1 CVCVRENGPAASTI
15 APPKRLVP
23 VRTGWLYESFSRV
36 QADAATDLLVH
47 AGWPKASHH
56 GYGLAKSDDYID
68 RHHDDD
74 GDGGG
79 NGGGG
84 GGGGGVGRGFAT
96 TGDDTDDQQ
105 DDILDGVDSTASD
118 ARNCGELA
126 ELRPTGIIRG
136 PSRRGHHPT
145 APPAYHLHHHHLHR
159 HLPYQSQQQ
168 QHHHHQAAHHHYRV
182 TFDERPLAPHHPLE
196 MESVGHHVAV
206 PLRVGGKKMRKR
218 RELDALVAHSLAK
231 GSKGG
236 GRHAASNG
244 VASHDQLLSN
254 STDEQEDYSWQPKVR
269 TQSRCRTKRFSCLRT
284 CGPLLFVSCIFI
296 SLGFMYWLYFD
307 IRQQI
312 SQYRIRIEQV
322 SATSQNVP
330 EALQKWHETSKN
342 LEQNQTALNGK
353 LRDMQ
358 QVLTNFFA
366 ELKQLRETIDKKN
379 ENSQEAQ
386 LNRLQSSVADLGSN
400 IGDSNSRI
408 GLLETRFDTIQ
419 ADQKQ
424 LNKTLDDLQKLF
436 GHIQNSTSMTD
447 IIGGDGLAKGVEKT
461 IAELRDQLTGQ
472 LNNLAQNVT
481 GELQVLKQKNVWL
494 DSDLANQTKRIEQ
507 LFDNTVN
514 ISSHVLSIEAV
525 WLEVRNN
532 ISVLEADRKLVNDQL
547 AALANVTTGLHGTI
561 EKVQEEC
568 QQYHSKLDEVRGRLG
583 ELQDQ
588 IQQNAARKEAS
599 MHRPQEANGTD
610 KVNKDNMP
618 PVLSQFFDE
627 QQSAGTLSV
636 RTDAPKPT
644 TASSAISSS
653 SSTTTAMPPLT
664 KLLYQGTLVQQP
676 PTVPQPPAPSSG
688 SKDETAAVPA
698 ANPAGSIS
706 KKSAGLFDSVM

>member
-1 CVCVRENGPAASTI
+1 
-15 APPKRLVP
+15 
-23 VRTGWLYESFSRV
+23 
-36 QADAATDLLVH
+36 
-47 AGWPKASHH
+47 
-56 GYGLAKSDDYID
+56 
-68 RHHDDD
+68 
-74 GDGGG
+74 
-79 NGGGG
+79 
-84 GGGGGVGRGFAT
+84 
-96 TGDDTDDQQ
+96 
-105 DDILDGVDSTASD
+105 
-118 ARNCGELA
+118 
-126 ELRPTGIIRG
+126 
-136 PSRRGHHPT
+136 
-145 APPAYHLHHHHLHR
+145 
-159 HLPYQSQQQ
+159 
-168 QHHHHQAAHHHYRV
+168 
-182 TFDERPLAPHHPLE
+182 

-231 GSKGG
+231 GAKGG

-353 LRDMQ
+353 LRDME
-358 QVLTNFFA
+358 QVLTNFFT

-400 IGDSNSRI
+400 IGDANSRI

-419 ADQKQ
+419 AEQKQ

-436 GHIQNSTSMTD
+436 GRIQNSTAVSD
-447 IIGGDGLAKGVEKT
+447 IIGGDGVAKGMQKT

-481 GELQVLKQKNVWL
+481 GELQVLKQKNLWL
-494 DSDLANQTKRIEQ
+494 ESDLSNQTKRIEQ

-514 ISSHVLSIEAV
+514 ISSHVLSVEAV

-532 ISVLEADRKLVNDQL
+532 ISGLEADRKIINEQL
-547 AALANVTTGLHGTI
+547 GALANVTTGLHGTI

-568 QQYHSKLDEVRGRLG
+568 QQYHSKLDEVRGKLG

-588 IQQNAARKEAS
+588 IQQNAARKEVS
-599 MHRPQEANGTD
+599 LHRPGEANGTQQASKED
-610 KVNKDNMP
+610 GMP
-618 PVLSQFFDE
+618 PVLSQFFNE
-627 QQSAGTLSV
+627 QQTAASSSSTVSA
-636 RTDAPKPT
+636 RIAPKPT
-644 TASSAISSS
+644 AAPSSLSASTTTITTASSLA
-653 SSTTTAMPPLT
+653 
-664 KLLYQGTLVQQP
+664 KLLYPGTLVQQLP
-676 PTVPQPPAPSSG
+676 QSTTPQPSAAGQPASAAKALAAGAPASG
-688 SKDETAAVPA
+688 A
-698 ANPAGSIS
+698 ANTASSSSSSSKQAG
-706 KKSAGLFDSVM
+706 GLFDSVM

>member
-1 CVCVRENGPAASTI
+1 
-15 APPKRLVP
+15 
-23 VRTGWLYESFSRV
+23 
-36 QADAATDLLVH
+36 
-47 AGWPKASHH
+47 
-56 GYGLAKSDDYID
+56 
-68 RHHDDD
+68 
-74 GDGGG
+74 
-79 NGGGG
+79 
-84 GGGGGVGRGFAT
+84 
-96 TGDDTDDQQ
+96 
-105 DDILDGVDSTASD
+105 
-118 ARNCGELA
+118 
-126 ELRPTGIIRG
+126 
-136 PSRRGHHPT
+136 
-145 APPAYHLHHHHLHR
+145 
-159 HLPYQSQQQ
+159 
-168 QHHHHQAAHHHYRV
+168 
-182 TFDERPLAPHHPLE
+182 

-231 GSKGG
+231 SSKG

-353 LRDMQ
+353 LREMQ
-358 QVLTNFFA
+358 QVLTNFFG
-366 ELKQLRETIDKKN
+366 ELKQLRESIEKKN

-436 GHIQNSTSMTD
+436 SRIQNSTVVTD
-447 IIGGDGLAKGVEKT
+447 IIGGDGMAKSMEKT

-481 GELQVLKQKNVWL
+481 GELLVLKQKNLWL
-494 DSDLANQTKRIEQ
+494 ESDLSNQTKRIEQ

-525 WLEVRNN
+525 WLEARNN
-532 ISVLEADRKLVNDQL
+532 ASALEADRKIINEQL

-568 QQYHSKLDEVRGRLG
+568 QQYHSKLDEMKGKLG

-599 MHRPQEANGTD
+599 IHRPDEANRTEQ
-610 KVNKDNMP
+610 VNQGNMP
-618 PVLSQFFDE
+618 PLLSQFFDE
-627 QQSAGTLSV
+627 QQTASTATSV
-636 RTDAPKPT
+636 RTSAPSKPT
-644 TASSAISSS
+644 PSSSSASS
-653 SSTTTAMPPLT
+653 SSTASTTTTTTTVPSLS
-664 KLLYQGTLVQQP
+664 KLVLYPGTLVQQL
-676 PTVPQPPAPSSG
+676 TTTTPQPPSSPG
-688 SKDETAAVPA
+688 VIKPA
-698 ANPAGSIS
+698 DNGS
-706 KKSAGLFDSVM
+706 KKSDGLFDSVM

>member
-1 CVCVRENGPAASTI
+1 NDDGPAAAPASTI

-36 QADAATDLLVH
+36 QADAATDLRVH
-47 AGWPKASHH
+47 AGWPKASHY

-68 RHHDDD
+68 YRQHAHHAAEEEEEEQEADDDTTAGCDQLQEEDEGEED
-74 GDGGG
+74 GDGHDGG
-79 NGGGG
+79 E
-84 GGGGGVGRGFAT
+84 
-96 TGDDTDDQQ
+96 
-105 DDILDGVDSTASD
+105 STATD
-118 ARNCGELA
+118 GRNYGELT

-136 PSRRGHHPT
+136 PSRRGQHPLPPPPPVP
-145 APPAYHLHHHHLHR
+145 PPAYQHHLHHQPLHHRPPL
-159 HLPYQSQQQ
+159 QQ
-168 QHHHHQAAHHHYRV
+168 HHHYRV
-182 TFDERPLAPHHPLE
+182 TFDERPLAPHHQLE

-231 GSKGG
+231 GAKGG
-236 GRHAASNG
+236 SGRHAASNG

-284 CGPLLFVSCIFI
+284 CGPLLFVSCIFL

-312 SQYRIRIEQV
+312 SH
-322 SATSQNVP
+322 QNVP
-330 EALQKWHETSKN
+330 EALQKWHETSKS

-353 LRDMQ
+353 LREMQ

-408 GLLETRFDTIQ
+408 GQLEKRFDTIQ

-424 LNKTLDDLQKLF
+424 LNKTLDDLQILF
-436 GHIQNSTSMTD
+436 GRIQNSTAVTD
-447 IIGGDGLAKGVEKT
+447 IIGGDGVAKGMEKT

-481 GELQVLKQKNVWL
+481 GELQVLKQKNLWL
-494 DSDLANQTKRIEQ
+494 ESDLSNQTKRIEQ

-532 ISVLEADRKLVNDQL
+532 ISGLEADRKIINEQL
-547 AALANVTTGLHGTI
+547 GALANVTTGLHGTI

-568 QQYHSKLDEVRGRLG
+568 QQYHSKLDEVKGKLG

-588 IQQNAARKEAS
+588 IQQNAARKEGTL
-599 MHRPQEANGTD
+599 HRPGEANGTQQAN
-610 KVNKDNMP
+610 KVDMP
-618 PVLSQFFDE
+618 PELKVFFDE
-627 QQSAGTLSV
+627 KNASTATTRSSA
-636 RTDAPKPT
+636 APKPT
-644 TASSAISSS
+644 APS
-653 SSTTTAMPPLT
+653 SSTSTTASTASLA
-664 KLLYQGTLVQQP
+664 KLLYPGTLVQQLSQTTTP
-676 PTVPQPPAPSSG
+676 QTVVKAADTPAG
-688 SKDETAAVPA
+688 A
-698 ANPAGSIS
+698 ANTVS

>member
-1 CVCVRENGPAASTI
+1 L
-15 APPKRLVP
+15 PP
-23 VRTGWLYESFSRV
+23 
-36 QADAATDLLVH
+36 
-47 AGWPKASHH
+47 
-56 GYGLAKSDDYID
+56 
-68 RHHDDD
+68 
-74 GDGGG
+74 
-79 NGGGG
+79 
-84 GGGGGVGRGFAT
+84 
-96 TGDDTDDQQ
+96 
-105 DDILDGVDSTASD
+105 
-118 ARNCGELA
+118 
-126 ELRPTGIIRG
+126 
-136 PSRRGHHPT
+136 
-145 APPAYHLHHHHLHR
+145 PPAYHHLHHPPPSYGRQQL
-159 HLPYQSQQQ
+159 QQQ
-168 QHHHHQAAHHHYRV
+168 TQQTQHHHQAAPHHYRV
-182 TFDERPLAPHHPLE
+182 TFDERPAQAPHPLE

-231 GSKGG
+231 GAKGG

-358 QVLTNFFA
+358 QVLTNFFT

-419 ADQKQ
+419 AEQKQ
-424 LNKTLDDLQKLF
+424 LNKTLDDLQ
-436 GHIQNSTSMTD
+436 NSTAVSD
-447 IIGGDGLAKGVEKT
+447 IIGGDGVAKGMQKT

-481 GELQVLKQKNVWL
+481 GELQVLKQKNLWL
-494 DSDLANQTKRIEQ
+494 ESDLSNQTKRIEQ

-514 ISSHVLSIEAV
+514 ISSHVLSVEAV

-532 ISVLEADRKLVNDQL
+532 ISGLEADRKIINEQL
-547 AALANVTTGLHGTI
+547 GALANVTTGLHGTI

-568 QQYHSKLDEVRGRLG
+568 QQYHSKLDEVRGKLG

-588 IQQNAARKEAS
+588 IQQNAARKEVS
-599 MHRPQEANGTD
+599 LHRPGEANGTQQASKED
-610 KVNKDNMP
+610 GMP
-618 PVLSQFFDE
+618 PVLSQFFNE
-627 QQSAGTLSV
+627 QQTAASTVSA
-636 RTDAPKPT
+636 RIAPKPT
-644 TASSAISSS
+644 AAPSSLSASTTTITTASSLA
-653 SSTTTAMPPLT
+653 
-664 KLLYQGTLVQQP
+664 KLLYPGTLVQQLP
-676 PTVPQPPAPSSG
+676 QSTTPQPSSAAAAAGQPASVA
-688 SKDETAAVPA
+688 KAPA
-698 ANPAGSIS
+698 ADASGAANTASSSSSSKQQAG
-706 KKSAGLFDSVM
+706 GLFDSVM

>member
-1 CVCVRENGPAASTI
+1 
-15 APPKRLVP
+15 
-23 VRTGWLYESFSRV
+23 
-36 QADAATDLLVH
+36 
-47 AGWPKASHH
+47 
-56 GYGLAKSDDYID
+56 
-68 RHHDDD
+68 
-74 GDGGG
+74 
-79 NGGGG
+79 
-84 GGGGGVGRGFAT
+84 
-96 TGDDTDDQQ
+96 
-105 DDILDGVDSTASD
+105 
-118 ARNCGELA
+118 
-126 ELRPTGIIRG
+126 
-136 PSRRGHHPT
+136 
-145 APPAYHLHHHHLHR
+145 
-159 HLPYQSQQQ
+159 
-168 QHHHHQAAHHHYRV
+168 
-182 TFDERPLAPHHPLE
+182 

-231 GSKGG
+231 SSKGG

-353 LRDMQ
+353 LREMQ
-358 QVLTNFFA
+358 QVLTNFFG

-436 GHIQNSTSMTD
+436 SRIQNSTVVTD
-447 IIGGDGLAKGVEKT
+447 IIGGDGMAKGMEKT

-494 DSDLANQTKRIEQ
+494 ESDLSNQTKRIEQ

-525 WLEVRNN
+525 WLEARNN
-532 ISVLEADRKLVNDQL
+532 ASALEADRKLINEQL

-568 QQYHSKLDEVRGRLG
+568 QQYHSKLDEVRGKLG

-588 IQQNAARKEAS
+588 IQQNAARKEAA
-599 MHRPQEANGTD
+599 MHRPDEANRTD
-610 KVNKDNMP
+610 QVNKGNMP
-618 PVLSQFFDE
+618 PLLSQFFDE
-627 QQSAGTLSV
+627 QQTASTAASV
-636 RTDAPKPT
+636 RISAPPKPT
-644 TASSAISSS
+644 AASSS
-653 SSTTTAMPPLT
+653 SSSSGGSTTTTTTTTTAASLA
-664 KLLYQGTLVQQP
+664 KLYPGTLVQQL
-676 PTVPQPPAPSSG
+676 TTTPQPPSPSG
-688 SKDETAAVPA
+688 VTKPGDGAA
-698 ANPAGSIS
+698 ANTGS
-706 KKSAGLFDSVM
+706 KKSDGLFDSVM